1 MKTFPT
7 DTFTGNGSA
16 TAYTLSET
24 PTSASSV
31 MVFVDGIL
39 QKSSTNYG
47 ISGATLT
54 FTSAPANSAEI
65 EVKHLGF
72 RGVQRR
78 STGYVLDTFTGN
90 GSATAFTLSNAVQS
104 MMHLCFTMVFVC
116 NQQRTT
122 ELVVSL

>member
-1 MKTFPT
+1 MTVGINELEANMKTFPT

-54 FTSAPANSAEI
+54 FTSAPA
-65 EVKHLGF
+65 
-72 RGVQRR
+72 
-78 STGYVLDTFTGN
+78 
-90 GSATAFTLSNAVQS
+90 
-104 MMHLCFTMVFVC
+104 
-116 NQQRTT
+116 
-122 ELVVSL
+122 